1 MIYDHSNATGATVY
15 EIGGSSEPLRMVMEI
30 DTDRATVLCAFD
42 PMRVDPADDS
52 RIHCYE
58 VRYRTIVPIFG
69 GEPWPQL
76 FHCYV

>member
-1 MIYDHSNATGATVY
+1 MIYDHTNARGATVY

-42 PMRVDPADDS
+42 PVRVDPTDDS

-58 VRYRTIVPIFG
+58 IQYRTIVPIFG